1 MFPDVIDR
9 VRVRFDRDILI
20 TIRSVLIIPVKRMQD
35 QGRLLAP
42 IALFLDEPTP
52 AFRLILIVQRL
63 SLIHILSGVKVT
75 NLNSI
80 TDPHFF

>member
-42 IALFLDEPTP
+42 IALFLNEPTP
-52 AFRLILIVQRL
+52 AFRLILIVQRRE
-63 SLIHILSGVKVT
+63 HIEQESAAGKQGSVDL
-75 NLNSI
+75 
-80 TDPHFF
+80 F